1 MLILGWS
8 PGEKSSQSLYEGTKS
23 PSTGL
28 RGLCAEEPP
37 ALVGLSVKGTC
48 ISVKKAAGPT
58 FQSDAPLV
66 VPWATILLTDEQVQN
81 IHANTLM
88 KLISAADIKM
98 LAS

>member
-8 PGEKSSQSLYEGTKS
+8 PEEKSSQSLYEATKS

-48 ISVKKAAGPT
+48 C
-58 FQSDAPLV
+58 
-66 VPWATILLTDEQVQN
+66 QN
-81 IHANTLM
+81 NP
-88 KLISAADIKM
+88 AD
-98 LAS
+98 